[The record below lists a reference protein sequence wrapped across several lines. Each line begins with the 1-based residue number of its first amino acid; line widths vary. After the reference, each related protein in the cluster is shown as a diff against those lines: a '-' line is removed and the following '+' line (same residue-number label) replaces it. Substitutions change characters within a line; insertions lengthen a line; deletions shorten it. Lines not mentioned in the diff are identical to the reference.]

1 MPLAS
6 IQTAGQNNGIHSDS
20 PLPADIQEVVKDLLP
35 SPALELIRTTAVKPN
50 WAPQETNQKVLQHYD
65 ICMCLYG
72 TNGKIYSEWE
82 ALTTFLLKLQGIDD
96 SIQIHPW
103 KVRDQHSRNP
113 PILLSSLPQA
123 FFNLQTYVPQL
134 AGTSTSWTTQAELG

>member
-1 MPLAS
+1 MLLAS
-6 IQTAGQNNGIHSDS
+6 IQTAGQNNGIHSDP
-20 PLPADIQEVVKDLLP
+20 PLPANIQEVVKDLLP

-50 WAPQETNQKVLQHYD
+50 RAPQETNQKVLQHYD
-65 ICMCLYG
+65 VCMCLYG

-103 KVRDQHSRNP
+103 KVRDQHSHNP
-113 PILLSSLPQA
+113 PILLSSLLQA
-123 FFNLQTYVPQL
+123 FFDLQTYVP
-134 AGTSTSWTTQAELG
+134 